1 MFYQIKQQRKSASEM
16 NMLFLQII
24 QEDTEVNS
32 SSKSQNIL
40 KVTSVQSNTKTI
52 SCGRIRW
59 DINIFYVFVSSLS
72 LPKCKRIS
80 FLTWTCLIPLFSPKH
95 SLYLS
100 HDDLSKLKWDHLILR
115 LWYISTLRW
124 RPNSLRYD
132 RTVNLHWVIINL

>member
-52 SCGRIRW
+52 SCGRIR
-59 DINIFYVFVSSLS
+59 
-72 LPKCKRIS
+72 
-80 FLTWTCLIPLFSPKH
+80 
-95 SLYLS
+95 
-100 HDDLSKLKWDHLILR
+100 
-115 LWYISTLRW
+115 
-124 RPNSLRYD
+124 
-132 RTVNLHWVIINL
+132 